1 MSQCSIV
8 RFLQCSM
15 EYENLIILLTIR
27 SLSFIADWSLSLVFF
42 AMKERDRWPCFSGK
56 LKLVCSDLRVPQMLN
71 PNYNVVPLH
80 TVCVQ
85 LLLVSANKHLE
96 MRIFEQSAII

>member
-27 SLSFIADWSLSLVFF
+27 SLSFIEDWSLSLVFF
-42 AMKERDRWPCFSGK
+42 AMKERDWLPCFSGK
-56 LKLVCSDLRVPQMLN
+56 LKLVCSDLRVSQLLN
-71 PNYNVVPLH
+71 PFCNGVP
-80 TVCVQ
+80 
-85 LLLVSANKHLE
+85 
-96 MRIFEQSAII
+96 